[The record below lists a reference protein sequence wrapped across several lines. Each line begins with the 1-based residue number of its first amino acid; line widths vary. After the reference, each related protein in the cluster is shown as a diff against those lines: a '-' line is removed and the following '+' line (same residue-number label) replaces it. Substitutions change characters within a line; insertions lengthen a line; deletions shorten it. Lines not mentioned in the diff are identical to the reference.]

1 MSQNE
6 EKVALEAQD
15 LNSHYRTASNM
26 QPVDVADAWELD
38 RYEFSALK
46 YLYRRGNKEGNTRKS
61 DLLKAIWY
69 LVYAI
74 SKNKSLCGMVV
85 ELVKLHNKYKDV
97 DNGTNNQQADCNES
111 DPKFPFE
118 HWSN

>member
-1 MSQNE
+1 MDQ
-6 EKVALEAQD
+6 KVLAAQD
-15 LNSHYRTASNM
+15 LNGHYAVAHDM
-26 QPVDVADAWELD
+26 QPVDVADAWALD

-46 YLYRRGNKEGNTRKS
+46 YLYRRGNKEGNNRKS
-61 DLLKAIWY
+61 DLMKAIWY

-74 SKNKSLCGMVV
+74 SKDKKLCGMVV
-85 ELVKLHNKYKDV
+85 ELVKLHNKYKDI
-97 DNGTNNQQADCNES
+97 DHGQNKQEADRSQS

>member
-1 MSQNE
+1 MD
-6 EKVALEAQD
+6 KTGLEAQD
-15 LNSHYRTASNM
+15 LNSHYNRAHNM
-26 QPVDVADAWELD
+26 QPVDVADAWGLD

-74 SKNKSLCGMVV
+74 SQNKSLCGMVV

-97 DNGTNNQQADCNES
+97 DNGSSNKETDRAKS
-111 DPKFPFE
+111 DPEFPYE

>member
-1 MSQNE
+1 VDQKDS
-6 EKVALEAQD
+6 VAQD
-15 LNSHYRTASNM
+15 LNSHYAVARNV
-26 QPVDVADAWELD
+26 QPVDIADAWNLD

-46 YLYRRGNKEGNTRKS
+46 YLYRRGNKEGNTRDS

-85 ELVKLHNKYKDV
+85 ELVKLHKKYKDV
-97 DNGTNNQQADCNES
+97 DNGTNNKEADCDQSN
-111 DPKFPFE
+111 PKFPFE

>member
-1 MSQNE
+1 ME
-6 EKVALEAQD
+6 TKDLAAQD
-15 LNSHYRTASNM
+15 INSHYNTARDM

-38 RYEFSALK
+38 RYEFSSLK

-74 SKNKSLCGMVV
+74 SKDKKLCAMVI
-85 ELVKLHNKYKDV
+85 ELVKMHNKYKETEV
-97 DNGTNNQQADCNES
+97 I
-111 DPKFPFE
+111 F
-118 HWSN
+118 

>member
-1 MSQNE
+1 MDR
-6 EKVALEAQD
+6 KDLEAPA
-15 LNSHYRTASNM
+15 LNSHYTVARDT
-26 QPVDVADAWELD
+26 QPVDIADAWDLD

-46 YLYRRGNKEGNTRKS
+46 YLYRRGKKENNTRES

-74 SKNKSLCGMVV
+74 SKNKNLCGFVV
-85 ELVKLHNKYKDV
+85 ELIKTHKKYKDTS
-97 DNGTNNQQADCNES
+97 NEQSTEKTDCAKS
-111 DPKFPFE
+111 DPEFPFE

>member
-1 MSQNE
+1 MG
-6 EKVALEAQD
+6 KTDLEVRD
-15 LNSHYRTASNM
+15 LNSHYNKAYDM

-61 DLLKAIWY
+61 DLMKAIWY

-74 SKNKSLCGMVV
+74 SKDKKLCGMVI
-85 ELVKLHNKYKDV
+85 ELVKLHNKYKEHPD
-97 DNGTNNQQADCNES
+97 GKSKEQADCDGSGQER
-111 DPKFPFE
+111 PFE

>member
-1 MSQNE
+1 MD
-6 EKVALEAQD
+6 KTGLEVRD
-15 LNSHYRTASNM
+15 LNSHYKKAHNM

-97 DNGTNNQQADCNES
+97 DNGTSNEEADRTKS
-111 DPKFPFE
+111 DTELPYE
-118 HWSN
+118 RWSN

>member
-1 MSQNE
+1 MDRTD
-6 EKVALEAQD
+6 LEARD
-15 LNSHYRTASNM
+15 LNSHYSKARDM

-97 DNGTNNQQADCNES
+97 DNGTINKEADCHEG

-118 HWSN
+118 RWSN

>member
-1 MSQNE
+1 ME
-6 EKVALEAQD
+6 TKDLAAQD
-15 LNSHYRTASNM
+15 LNSHYNKVNDM
-26 QPVDVADAWELD
+26 QPVDVADAWGLD
-38 RYEFSALK
+38 RYEFNTLK
-46 YLYRRGNKEGNTRKS
+46 YLYRRGQKDGNTRKS

-74 SKNKSLCGMVV
+74 SKDKKLCGMVV

-97 DNGTNNQQADCNES
+97 DNDQIKQETHCDGSNQ
-111 DPKFPFE
+111 KRPFE

>member
-1 MSQNE
+1 VETKDS
-6 EKVALEAQD
+6 VALD
-15 LNSHYRTASNM
+15 LNSHYQKAYDL
-26 QPVDVADAWELD
+26 QPVDIADAWDLD

-46 YLYRRGNKEGNTRKS
+46 YLYRRGNKDGNTRKS

-69 LVYAI
+69 LVYAL
-74 SKNKSLCGMVV
+74 SKDKKLAGMVV
-85 ELVKLHNKYKDV
+85 ELVKLHNKYKDI
-97 DNGTNNQQADCNES
+97 DNDKSKQETDCDQG

>member
-1 MSQNE
+1 M
-6 EKVALEAQD
+6 EAQD
-15 LNSHYRTASNM
+15 LNGHYNKAHNM
-26 QPVDVADAWELD
+26 QPVDVADAWGLD

-74 SKNKSLCGMVV
+74 SKNKSLCGMVI

-97 DNGTNNQQADCNES
+97 DNGENNQEADRHEG
-111 DPKFPFE
+111 DPKFPYE
-118 HWSN
+118 RWSN

>member
-1 MSQNE
+1 MGKTDS
-6 EKVALEAQD
+6 EAPAI
-15 LNSHYRTASNM
+15 NSHYVVARDT
-26 QPVDVADAWELD
+26 QPVDIADAWDLD

-46 YLYRRGNKEGNTRKS
+46 YLYRRGKKENNTRES

-74 SKNKSLCGMVV
+74 SKNKTLCGMVI
-85 ELVKLHNKYKDV
+85 ELVKLHQKYKDT
-97 DNGTNNQQADCNES
+97 DNEPSNKQADCTKS
-111 DPKFPFE
+111 DPQFPYE

>member
-1 MSQNE
+1 M
-6 EKVALEAQD
+6 EKTDSEVLD
-15 LNSHYRTASNM
+15 LNSHYQKAYDL
-26 QPVDVADAWELD
+26 QPVDIADAWDLD

-61 DLLKAIWY
+61 DLMKAVWY

-74 SKNKSLCGMVV
+74 SKDKKLAAMVI
-85 ELVKLHNKYKDV
+85 ELVKLHNKYKEEKPSHA
-97 DNGTNNQQADCNES
+97 NRINKADSNERTGER
-111 DPKFPFE
+111 PFE

>member
-1 MSQNE
+1 ME
-6 EKVALEAQD
+6 TKDLEAQD
-15 LNSHYRTASNM
+15 LNSHYVVARNV
-26 QPVDVADAWELD
+26 QPVDVADAWNLD

-46 YLYRRGNKEGNTRKS
+46 YLYRRGNKEGNTRQA

-69 LVYAI
+69 LVYSI
-74 SKNKSLCGMVV
+74 SQNKSLCGMVV

-97 DNGTNNQQADCNES
+97 GNGTSNEETDRTQG
-111 DPKFPFE
+111 DPEFPFE

>member
-1 MSQNE
+1 METKDS
-6 EKVALEAQD
+6 EAQD
-15 LNSHYRTASNM
+15 LNSHYSCARDM
-26 QPVDVADAWELD
+26 QPVDVADAWGLD
-38 RYEFSALK
+38 RYEFSTLK
-46 YLYRRGNKEGNTRKS
+46 YLYRRGNKDGNTRQS

-74 SKNKSLCGMVV
+74 SKNKTLCGMVV
-85 ELVKLHNKYKDV
+85 ELVKLHNKYKDI
-97 DNGTNNQQADCNES
+97 DNDKSKQEADCDQG